1 VHLRLSPEIL
11 RKPLHP
17 ICSEEL
23 KKARLAHGGTG
34 GTPKCELQ
42 RISNSRESASKSGN
56 IVASEM
62 PDNSN
67 SNLISGTA
75 SAGIVIFSRRQG
87 FFMVEG
93 DDPTRYL
100 AVVFLASQL
109 SEPVDFRSKDSKV
122 ATLRKKSKSSGRYG
136 SFC

>member
-1 VHLRLSPEIL
+1 
-11 RKPLHP
+11 
-17 ICSEEL
+17 
-23 KKARLAHGGTG
+23 
-34 GTPKCELQ
+34 
-42 RISNSRESASKSGN
+42 
-56 IVASEM
+56 M

-87 FFMVEG
+87 FF
-93 DDPTRYL
+93 YL

-122 ATLRKKSKSSGRYG
+122 ATLRKKSPKSSGRYG

>member
-1 VHLRLSPEIL
+1 MHLRLSPEIL

-23 KKARLAHGGTG
+23 KKARLAQGGAG

-67 SNLISGTA
+67 SNPDFWNGLRRNRDFFEE
-75 SAGIVIFSRRQG
+75 AGVL
-87 FFMVEG
+87 
-93 DDPTRYL
+93 YL

-122 ATLRKKSKSSGRYG
+122 ATLRKKSPKSSGRYG